1 MSPHPDSTLVDRQSR
16 SASANADD
24 AAARFAPRLRPN
36 TKERAKTMEN
46 FTAATAITAAF
57 VAAFLGLAGPAA
69 AVPWSPKA
77 APSGTSA
84 ADTIAALEADG
95 NRVIVNRQG
104 STALDDAV
112 VVSVRQGQPIR
123 EYVWDAQG
131 DDRVLQTTGHVFF
144 LDVK

>member
-1 MSPHPDSTLVDRQSR
+1 
-16 SASANADD
+16 
-24 AAARFAPRLRPN
+24 
-36 TKERAKTMEN
+36 MEN